1 MHLKGYRWIPLVILS
16 NSYFCPIIVLDQ
28 FTYRRQN
35 KTIDYYFLTK
45 PHNSHLWD
53 ISSSSW
59 EQNASPNGPGRK
71 SEWMKKW
78 PQNTE
83 TTPPRPNLLRPSP
96 QGPLS
101 TSCPC
106 TTGLRCILLNH
117 DHSLPCSNISRG
129 SSLLPKKINPR
140 VLSSSGPSITQSQI
154 FLSRSTQDASALRN
168 CLLRKHTHTHTRAR
182 APLSQSGDPVL
193 NH

>member
-1 MHLKGYRWIPLVILS
+1 
-16 NSYFCPIIVLDQ
+16 
-28 FTYRRQN
+28 
-35 KTIDYYFLTK
+35 
-45 PHNSHLWD
+45 
-53 ISSSSW
+53 
-59 EQNASPNGPGRK
+59 
-71 SEWMKKW
+71 MKKW

-168 CLLRKHTHTHTRAR
+168 CLLRKHTHTHTHTRACPSQSIGGSCPKPLSWYPC
-182 APLSQSGDPVL
+182 APLSTQAVTSSNYMHSTL
-193 NH
+193 L